1 MLQNPVSKRNL
12 ILRKE
17 TTMKFKVM
25 TTIFALALVA
35 GVVALTL
42 SLSSGAAP
50 VSASTAR
57 NGDLHVTKE
66 CSQYYGNAGEFCTIT
81 SSNLE
86 EIVTGSRVT
95 YDQAAGIP
103 AGLLDSNVVL
113 DAGNGNWAVGR
124 CTIYAGNILGTV
136 GVCTFSNGTGR
147 FAGFHA
153 RVNVSTSD
161 PYFINYNWDGTY
173 GFSPVP
179 EREN

>member
-12 ILRKE
+12 ILRRE
-17 TTMKFKVM
+17 TTMKLKVM
-25 TTIFALALVA
+25 TTIFALALVV

-42 SLSSGAAP
+42 SLSSGAAS

-66 CSQYYGNAGEFCTIT
+66 CSQYNGNAGDFCTIT
-81 SSNLE
+81 SSNLA
-86 EIVTGSRVT
+86 EIVVGTRVN

-103 AGLLDSNVVL
+103 AGLLDSNIVL

-136 GVCTFSNGTGR
+136 GVCTFSDGTGR

-161 PYFINYNWDGTY
+161 PNFINYNWDGTY